1 MKDEVKCLLIFAA
14 IGFAL
19 ICVDR
24 YYRVNLFFQ
33 RERFQ
38 NPESMIQRCGVDFP
52 GCPRGLECMNGF
64 CLSAEVPV
72 MHETLVLP
80 VAP

>member
-14 IGFAL
+14 IGVAL
-19 ICVDR
+19 LAVDR

-38 NPESMIQRCGVDFP
+38 NPMSMIQRCGVDFP
-52 GCPRGLECMNGF
+52 GCPHGLECMNGF
-64 CLSAEVPV
+64 CLSKDVPI

-80 VAP
+80 VMP

>member
-14 IGFAL
+14 IGVAL
-19 ICVDR
+19 LVVDR
-24 YYRVNLFFQ
+24 YYRVTLFFQ

-38 NPESMIQRCGVDFP
+38 NPSSMIQRCGVDFP
-52 GCPRGLECMNGF
+52 GCPDGLECMNGF
-64 CLSAEVPV
+64 CVSKEVPI

-80 VAP
+80 VVP